1 MMSGVGTRGVGTSGS
16 EAIGAETGS
25 ADVPRVL
32 VAAGADGL
40 RTADWPTEPP
50 AAGRV
55 RIMTECSLVSPGT
68 ELHYLD
74 QCRKT
79 GAVQPLGYCAAG
91 TVRDVG
97 EGVPGLAPGDRV
109 IAMGWN
115 HAVHADVVSVPW
127 RLVQRVPDELPLTS
141 AVVADIAATAVH
153 AGDRAGLH
161 DGDEVLVVGAGL
173 VGQLVAQVA
182 RDRGAAVSVMER
194 NPGRM
199 AAAQRLGAAPR
210 EERSLTG
217 PEPGEP
223 LARRCVFVC
232 ATSDATQTL
241 RAALAWA
248 ARGPGRP
255 VVVAVGRF
263 SAGIEFSAELGNIDL
278 RNSARCGTGYR
289 DDDYVHGRRD
299 LTPPEG
305 EDTVDNN
312 LARALDLVHRG
323 AIRPEAMAIPHMPIA
338 EAEYAYDLLRSRG
351 DAVSVL
357 FTYGSPA

>member
-1 MMSGVGTRGVGTSGS
+1 MTPGISQM
-16 EAIGAETGS
+16 
-25 ADVPRVL
+25 PRAL

-40 RTADWPTEPP
+40 RSVDWPTEPP
-50 AAGRV
+50 GPGRV
-55 RIMTECSLVSPGT
+55 RIETACSLVSPGT

-115 HAVHADVVSVPW
+115 HAVHADVISVPW
-127 RLVQRVPDELPLTS
+127 RLVQPVPDELPLTS

-153 AGDRAGLH
+153 AGDRAALRA
-161 DGDEVLVVGAGL
+161 GDEVLVVGAGL
-173 VGQLVAQVA
+173 VGQLVAQMA
-182 RDRGAAVSVMER
+182 QDRGATVSVMER

-199 AAAQRLGAAPR
+199 AATRRLGAKPR
-210 EERSLTG
+210 DERSLAG
-217 PEPGEP
+217 PEPDEP
-223 LARRCVFVC
+223 SGRRCVFVC

-241 RAALAWA
+241 RSAMAWA
-248 ARGPGRP
+248 GRGPGRP

-263 SAGIEFSAELGNIDL
+263 SAGIEFSAELGNVDL

-312 LARALDLVHRG
+312 LARALDLVRRG
-323 AIRPEAMAIPHMPIA
+323 AVRPEAMAIPHMPII
-338 EAEYAYDLLRSRG
+338 EAEHAYDLLRSRG